1 MTIER
6 GPVRYITLADDDYQS
21 LGLVAYGGA
30 GWTLT
35 CEQCRHAAPSTT
47 SEAAVTELL
56 AHIEREHPV
65 TPADNRTT
73 DTFSSAGLG
82 HVVDTGLMPDDPDA
96 GLVR

>member
-1 MTIER
+1 MTIDR

-35 CEQCRHAAPSTT
+35 CEQCRHAAASTT
-47 SEAAVTELL
+47 PEAAVTELL
-56 AHIEREHPV
+56 AHIQHEHPV
-65 TPADNRTT
+65 APADNRTT

-82 HVVDTGLMPDDPDA
+82 HVVDTGLLPDDP
-96 GLVR
+96 GGGPVR